1 MLLKLSLRAEK
12 GAHVP
17 WDSGGQN
24 LKLFLKKSEVLKLV
38 VTGGEKSERLG
49 EIGEGD
55 QKVQGKNGDRKKKY
69 S

>member
-1 MLLKLSLRAEK
+1 VLLKLSLRAEK

-55 QKVQGKNGDRKKKY
+55 
-69 S
+69 